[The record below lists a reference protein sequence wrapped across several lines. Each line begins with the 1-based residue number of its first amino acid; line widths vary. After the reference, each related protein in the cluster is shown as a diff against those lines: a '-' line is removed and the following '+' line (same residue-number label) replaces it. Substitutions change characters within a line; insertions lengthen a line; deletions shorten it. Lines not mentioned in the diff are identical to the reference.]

1 MPAEAISKRV
11 GLIIV
16 EPAQPAHC
24 IYLMHKIII
33 VILDIHGVK
42 KLGLLTNNW
51 L

>member
-1 MPAEAISKRV
+1 MPAEAISKHV

-16 EPAQPAHC
+16 EPALYM
-24 IYLMHKIII
+24 YLMYEIII

>member
-1 MPAEAISKRV
+1 MPAEAISKLV

-16 EPAQPAHC
+16 EPTHC
-24 IYLMHKIII
+24 IYLIHEIII